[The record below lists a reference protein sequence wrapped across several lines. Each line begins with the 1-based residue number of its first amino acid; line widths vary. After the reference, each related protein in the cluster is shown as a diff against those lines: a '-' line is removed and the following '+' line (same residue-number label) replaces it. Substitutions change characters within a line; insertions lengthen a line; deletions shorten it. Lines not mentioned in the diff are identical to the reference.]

1 MVVASPVLACGHVR
15 ACSHCSHRGH
25 RSYLHPHRHVWTSGT
40 TWPPSRRAARAQKH
54 EEHRRICS
62 PESSFSHQCKLARW
76 CARITTWGFGWEGA
90 CTVRSLR
97 HFIALCARI
106 LVLHTGHVRHRG
118 GQQQRQQIVACA
130 CACEFV
136 ARLWVR
142 VERWRARW
150 TASRIARNGIAQSSR
165 YLSRGGTL
173 PIGDGCKRS
182 RVEMVI
188 WDVSTAARA
197 HGEVDQARNA
207 AQARAL

>member
-1 MVVASPVLACGHVR
+1 MASCMRCNFSPSGCGDPRTVLINDVCCCHAAMVVASPVLACGHVR
-15 ACSHCSHRGH
+15 ACSHRSHRGH

-97 HFIALCARI
+97 HFIALSARI

-136 ARLWVR
+136 ARLW
-142 VERWRARW
+142 
-150 TASRIARNGIAQSSR
+150 
-165 YLSRGGTL
+165 
-173 PIGDGCKRS
+173 
-182 RVEMVI
+182 
-188 WDVSTAARA
+188 
-197 HGEVDQARNA
+197 GESKGSEQTFR
-207 AQARAL
+207 